1 MPTKHLETGAFVP
14 LFDHR
19 YFNEDLPCGILVQ
32 KGIAELAGVPTPMID
47 QVIRWCQERCG
58 KEYFM
63 ENGKVCGKDLATTK
77 TPQRYGY
84 VDLDTFIRDNGYA

>member
-32 KGIAELAGVPTPMID
+32 KGIAELAGVPTPMIAHSKCRIWVAWVNSD
-47 QVIRWCQERCG
+47 
-58 KEYFM
+58 Y
-63 ENGKVCGKDLATTK
+63 
-77 TPQRYGY
+77 
-84 VDLDTFIRDNGYA
+84 DN